1 MKKLLLI
8 LLCLPMISCVDKNT
22 CEIPSY
28 EIPSYVDTSKAAQLR
43 IAENDSLEKAFW
55 IQMDND
61 SLFADSIYKVM
72 EENPDLASCGM
83 DGAANV
89 FQLHNHSGV
98 WVDENGNEW
107 PWSSMFINGE
117 ICPVCNLRYSDYEI
131 DEYGQPIIDKK

>member
-61 SLFADSIYKVM
+61 SLFADSMYKVL
-72 EENPDLASCGM
+72 EENPDLAYCGM

-89 FQLHNHSGV
+89 FQLHNHRGV

-107 PWSSMFINGE
+107 PWSSMFMNSE
-117 ICPVCNLRYSDYEI
+117 ICPVCNLRYSDYEF